1 MFGAIKHFISW
12 RTEMLATIKPFKT
25 NGQVADN
32 VGLPENQALV
42 MFQQHKA
49 LQCIEETNELSII
62 PVCNIMCKC
71 ILTEVYCKNAK
82 S

>member
-1 MFGAIKHFISW
+1 MFGAIKHFISS
-12 RTEMLATIKPFKT
+12 FKT

-42 MFQQHKA
+42 MLQQQKA

-71 ILTEVYCKNAK
+71 ILIEVCILQKCQIF
-82 S
+82 